1 MVRKT
6 KEAALVTREALL
18 DAAQHVFSER
28 GVTGTSLAEVAAAA
42 SVTRGAVYWHFKNKA
57 ALFKAMCE
65 RATLPLDA
73 MLEAVS
79 RADQDDPVGALRGL
93 MVGTLQHLAH
103 DERAQAVF
111 EILFSK
117 TEACGELGQVVS
129 RGESDRCECLAQV
142 EILVRRGV
150 KLGQLPASTD
160 PAVATQ
166 MLQACMGGIMRD
178 WVINRPAYDLATAAP
193 EMVDCILAGLVA
205 RPPRR
210 SARIRP
216 RVRPRQALR
225 A

>member
-1 MVRKT
+1 M
-6 KEAALVTREALL
+6 
-18 DAAQHVFSER
+18 FSER

-42 SVTRGAVYWHFKNKA
+42 GVTRGAVYWHFRNKA

-73 MLEAVS
+73 MLEAAS
-79 RADQDDPVGALRGL
+79 RADHNEPLGALRDL
-93 MVGTLQHLAH
+93 MVGTLQHLAR

-117 TEACGELGQVVS
+117 TEACGELGKVVS
-129 RGESDRCECLAQV
+129 SGESDRCECLAQV
-142 EILVRRGV
+142 EILVRRAV
-150 KLGQLPASTD
+150 ALGQLPASTD

-178 WVINRPAYDLATAAP
+178 WVINRPAYDLASAAP

-210 SARIRP
+210 SERIRP
-216 RVRPRQALR
+216 RVRPRQGLR